1 MAIDKCW
8 SHSYNYS
15 MNKLEAQ
22 KRIKK
27 LSSQISELRYKYHVL
42 DSPEVEDSV
51 YDSLTRE
58 LKVLESEFPELADP
72 NSPVNRVGGKALDK
86 FEKVK
91 HVLQMLSL
99 QDAFSSDD
107 LYAWEK
113 RFTKLIPQN
122 AKVEYFCEIKMDGLA
137 VSLVYEKGV
146 LVRGATRGDGLVGEN
161 ITENLKTIQS
171 IPLKLNSPFPDLL
184 EVRGE
189 ALMSRKVWEN
199 LNERN
204 RKENKPLFANTRNAA
219 AGSLRQLDPQ
229 LAASRNLD
237 FRAWDIARYEE
248 DRGGYKFSA
257 HSEKHEELRR
267 LGFIMDAPEK
277 RCNNLEEVLRFIKDF
292 EKKRDAFPFGTD
304 GIVVCVNNE
313 ELQRKL
319 GVVGKAPR
327 YTIAYKYPAEKATTI
342 VKSISINVGRT
353 GVLTPVAHFE
363 PTFVA
368 GSTIS
373 KATLHNM
380 DQIERLGLKIGDTVV
395 IQKAGDVIPE
405 VVEVLVKLRNG
416 KEKSFKMPDRCP
428 ECGAPV
434 EPRGT
439 GKLVKGVTKLVDAR
453 EGSVAFYCVNQ
464 NCPAKNMRAMQ
475 HFVNVLEIYEIGPK
489 VLDRFKDED
498 LITDAA
504 DIFSLKKED
513 IQGLERFGEK
523 SAENIVKSINDHKKV
538 SLARFIYA
546 LGILHVG
553 EQTAEDLAV
562 HFGVLENLIVASEEE
577 INGISNIGPVVSKSV
592 YSYFHTKENLK
603 YIEKLLKNGVV
614 ITKQEKLI
622 GGKLTGKT
630 FVVTGTLSEFS
641 RDEAKARIKSLG
653 GHVAESVSKNTDYVV
668 AGENPGSKLDKAN
681 KLSIPVLDEA
691 GFIKILE

>member
-1 MAIDKCW
+1 
-8 SHSYNYS
+8 

-27 LSSQISELRYKYHVL
+27 LSAQINELRYKYHVL
-42 DSPEVEDSV
+42 DSPEVDDSV

-58 LKVLESEFPELADP
+58 LKELESEFPELADP

-91 HVLQMLSL
+91 HVLPMLSL
-99 QDAFSSDD
+99 QDAFSSDE

-122 AKVEYFCEIKMDGLA
+122 ARVEYFCEIKMDGLA
-137 VSLVYEKGV
+137 VSLIYEKGV

-171 IPLKLNSPFPDLL
+171 IPLKLNSPYPDLL

-189 ALMSRKVWEN
+189 ALMSRKVWKD

-204 RKENKPLFANTRNAA
+204 KKENRPLFANTRNAA

-248 DRGGYKFSA
+248 GKLGKKFNA

-277 RCNNLEEVLRFIKDF
+277 RCSNLEEVLRFIKDF
-292 EKKRDAFPFGTD
+292 EKKREAFPFGTD

-342 VKSISINVGRT
+342 LKSISVNVGRT

-368 GSTIS
+368 GSTVS

-416 KEKSFKMPDRCP
+416 KEKDFKMPERCP

-434 EPRGT
+434 EPRRT

-453 EGSVAFYCVNQ
+453 EGGVAFYCVNQ

-489 VLDRFKDED
+489 VLDRFKDEE
-498 LITDAA
+498 LISDAA

-513 IQGLERFGEK
+513 IEGLERFGEK
-523 SAENIVKSINDHKKV
+523 SAENIVKSINDHKRV
-538 SLARFIYA
+538 SLARFVYA

-553 EQTAEDLAV
+553 EQTAEDLAA

-592 YSYFHTKENLK
+592 FSYFHTKENLK
-603 YIEKLLKNGVV
+603 YIDKLLKNGVV

-630 FVVTGTLSEFS
+630 FVVTGTLSGYS
-641 RDEAKARIKSLG
+641 RDEAKAKIKSLG

-668 AGENPGSKLDKAN
+668 AGENPGSKLEKAK

-691 GFIKILE
+691 GFNKILE